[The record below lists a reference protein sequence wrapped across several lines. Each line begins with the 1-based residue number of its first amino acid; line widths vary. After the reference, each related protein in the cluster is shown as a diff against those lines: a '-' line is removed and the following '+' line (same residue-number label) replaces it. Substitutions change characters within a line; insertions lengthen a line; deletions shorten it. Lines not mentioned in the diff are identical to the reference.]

1 MNILQFLLILKAH
14 AKLMLLTL
22 TLSVVLVSAISVLL
36 PKTYTSTAS
45 LVVNVRGA
53 DPVTGQAMQSQQSP
67 GYVATQVDV
76 IRSQNVALKVVDDLK
91 LAQDAAFQQQ
101 FQRDVKAQISIR
113 DWLADTLLKNLDV
126 KSASGSSVLYV
137 IYKSADPTMAARL
150 ANAFV
155 QAYIQTNL
163 EFKTQPA
170 KQTAVWY
177 NLQLSQLRNNLEKSQ
192 ERLSNHQQ
200 SEGIVSLDEKLDIES
215 TRLAELSSQFVA
227 AQGQTYDSLSV
238 QSNASSA
245 SASVVNN
252 PVIQGLKG
260 DLARSE
266 AKLSQLAERVGN
278 NHPEYQRA
286 EAEVNSL
293 HRKLASEINTARQTI
308 NTNLSVS
315 RQREEELRAAL
326 AAQKTKVLALNTKRD
341 TGSVLAR
348 EVESAQRAY
357 DQALERFSQTRLEGL
372 AGQTEISVLS
382 LAMAPLFPSS
392 PNVNLNVALSICFGT
407 LLGVGLALI
416 SEMLNRRVRS
426 EYDVMTV
433 LDIPVL
439 GVLTAGKKPRR
450 SLRGRRGLLAPNRPT
465 LDPEKEPMICIP

>member
-14 AKLMLLTL
+14 TKLILLTV
-22 TLSVVLVSAISVLL
+22 TLSVALVSAVSLLL

-53 DPVTGQAMQSQQSP
+53 DPVTGQALQSQQVS

-76 IRSQNVALKVVDDLK
+76 IKSQNVALKVVDELK
-91 LAQDAAFQQQ
+91 LAEDAAFQHE
-101 FQRDVKAQISIR
+101 FQRDVRTQISIR

-126 KSASGSSVLYV
+126 KPSSGSSVLYV
-137 IYKSADPTMAARL
+137 TYRSADPQMAARL

-163 EFKTQPA
+163 ELKTQPA

-177 NLQLSQLRNNLEKSQ
+177 NLQLSELRNNLQKSQ
-192 ERLSNHQQ
+192 EKLSKHQQ

-215 TRLAELSSQFVA
+215 TRLAELSSQLVA
-227 AQGQTYDSLSV
+227 AQGQTYDSLSI

-245 SASVVNN
+245 SPSVVNN
-252 PVIQGLKG
+252 PVIQVLKG
-260 DLARSE
+260 ELARSE
-266 AKLSQLAERVGN
+266 AKFSQVAERVGN
-278 NHPEYQRA
+278 NHPEYVRA
-286 EAEVNSL
+286 EAEVSSL
-293 HRKLASEINTARQTI
+293 RSKLASEINTAQRTI

-315 RQREEELRAAL
+315 RQREEALRDAL
-326 AAQKTKVLALNTKRD
+326 AAQKAKVLALNANRD
-341 TGSVLAR
+341 AGSVLAR

-357 DQALERFSQTRLEGL
+357 DQALQRFSQTRLEGH

-382 LAMAPLFPSS
+382 SAVVPLSPSS
-392 PNVNLNVALSICFGT
+392 PNVNLNVALSVFLGA

-416 SEMLNRRVRS
+416 REMLNRRVRS
-426 EYDVMTV
+426 VYDVITV

-439 GVLTAGKKPRR
+439 GVLNAGKKPRR
-450 SLRGRRGLLAPNRPT
+450 SLRGRRGLPAPNRT
-465 LDPEKEPMICIP
+465 ALDLEKEPMICIP

>member
-1 MNILQFLLILKAH
+1 
-14 AKLMLLTL
+14 
-22 TLSVVLVSAISVLL
+22 
-36 PKTYTSTAS
+36 
-45 LVVNVRGA
+45 
-53 DPVTGQAMQSQQSP
+53 
-67 GYVATQVDV
+67 
-76 IRSQNVALKVVDDLK
+76 
-91 LAQDAAFQQQ
+91 
-101 FQRDVKAQISIR
+101 
-113 DWLADTLLKNLDV
+113 
-126 KSASGSSVLYV
+126 
-137 IYKSADPTMAARL
+137 
-150 ANAFV
+150 
-155 QAYIQTNL
+155 
-163 EFKTQPA
+163 
-170 KQTAVWY
+170 
-177 NLQLSQLRNNLEKSQ
+177 
-192 ERLSNHQQ
+192 
-200 SEGIVSLDEKLDIES
+200 
-215 TRLAELSSQFVA
+215 
-227 AQGQTYDSLSV
+227 
-238 QSNASSA
+238 
-245 SASVVNN
+245 
-252 PVIQGLKG
+252 
-260 DLARSE
+260 
-266 AKLSQLAERVGN
+266 
-278 NHPEYQRA
+278 
-286 EAEVNSL
+286 VNSL

-450 SLRGRRGLLAPNRPT
+450 SLRGRCGLLAPNRPT